1 MKITPHQLMFWFIV
15 GCQSFAFN
23 HTLVDKLLWH
33 IRCVQQPAIIIFR
46 CFQFVSRVIEHYR
59 GIYFVSNSLCLKLQA
74 KIINSFNHFHHLS
87 VFCAV
92 HLNDIVMPLVSG
104 DLFEVT
110 QWTSKTDPKKTEK
123 QKQWTDLFGS
133 VLCVRLKINQ
143 RVFIMRP
150 HTVCHTYLTLQH
162 YIFCI
167 LWLIFGNRFR
177 P

>member
-46 CFQFVSRVIEHYR
+46 CFQFVSQVIEHYR
-59 GIYFVSNSLCLKLQA
+59 GISFVSNSLCLKLQA

-133 VLCVRLKINQ
+133 VR
-143 RVFIMRP
+143 FGS
-150 HTVCHTYLTLQH
+150 VCATEDKSESIYL
-162 YIFCI
+162 
-167 LWLIFGNRFR
+167 
-177 P
+177 

>member
-1 MKITPHQLMFWFIV
+1 MFWFIV
-15 GCQSFAFN
+15 RSQFAFN
-23 HTLVDKLLWH
+23 HTLVDKLWWH
-33 IRCVQQPAIIIFR
+33 IRCVQQPAIIFR

-59 GIYFVSNSLCLKLQA
+59 GICFVSNSLCLKLQA
-74 KIINSFNHFHHLS
+74 KIINSFNHFHHLSLS

-110 QWTSKTDPKKTEK
+110 QWTNKTDPTKKRNRSNELICSV
-123 QKQWTDLFGS
+123 LFGS

-162 YIFCI
+162 YIFSI